1 MKIKIFF
8 LVALI
13 LSSSIYF
20 FPKTFPENTS
30 FKYFRVD
37 KIVSVTGK
45 ILKIRTEKSYHKR
58 IFIILDLQE
67 KKERKL
73 YKIEVSPQWFY
84 NLDLIEGN
92 IIKVKGSLIK
102 SKKGIILM
110 AQSITFEGEIFNFR
124 DRNGFPLWRGDRR
137 DKGMM
142 MMKGERKR
150 KGKH

>member
-8 LVALI
+8 LVAL
-13 LSSSIYF
+13 LVFSSVYF
-20 FPKTFPENTS
+20 FPETSSENTG

-37 KIVSVTGK
+37 RIVSVTGK

-58 IFIILDLQE
+58 IFIILDLLE
-67 KKERKL
+67 KKERKV

-92 IIKVKGSLIK
+92 IIKVTGSLIK
-102 SKKGIILM
+102 SKKRIILM
-110 AQSITFEGEIFNFR
+110 AQSIIFEGEIFNFR

-142 MMKGERKR
+142 MKGERKR

>member
-1 MKIKIFF
+1 MKIKLIF
-8 LVALI
+8 LVTLI
-13 LSSSIYF
+13 IFSSVYF
-20 FPKTFPENTS
+20 FPEILSENTG

-37 KIVSVTGK
+37 RIDSVTGE

-58 IFIILDLQE
+58 IFIILDLLE
-67 KKERKL
+67 KKEMKI

-92 IIKVKGSLIK
+92 IIKVTGSLKRSEKEIF
-102 SKKGIILM
+102 LM

-124 DRNGFPLWRGDRR
+124 DRNGFPLWRGVRR
-137 DKGMM
+137 GKGM